1 MTSDSTQARLDLES
15 ARGSDEFTL
24 IEIIG
29 VGGFGLVYKAVHNA
43 TRREVAIKT
52 MPMVR
57 GSSIWPMRN
66 RPEELLREVRFLEN
80 YTTHPNIVAFYS
92 SFVKRSTNALET
104 DELWIVM
111 ELCGSG
117 SIKDL
122 IRGNEGTLSQEWIA
136 YICKGTLSA
145 LSYLHINGVIHRDI
159 KSMNILMTSDY
170 VVKVADFGLST
181 RLQSRIIGP
190 TPGTL
195 QYIAPEVLNHEAYTA
210 GADIWSLGITA
221 IEMAQ
226 GLPPHTN
233 TIVASRVVP
242 RQEINTPQL
251 EDPGRWSAE
260 FNDFVA
266 QCLNRNWRARWSAD
280 QLLSHPFIR
289 DCSEEQVKSEIGEHL
304 TNNANRGGN

>member
-1 MTSDSTQARLDLES
+1 MGLISRVSSRTYRKKVSIMTSDSTQARLDLES

-29 VGGFGLVYKAVHNA
+29 VGGFGKVYKAVHNA

-80 YTTHPNIVAFYS
+80 YTTHPNIVAFYG

-122 IRGNEGTLSQEWIA
+122 IRGNEG
-136 YICKGTLSA
+136 A
-145 LSYLHINGVIHRDI
+145 LSHLHINGVIHRDI

-210 GADIWSLGITA
+210 GAD
-221 IEMAQ
+221 
-226 GLPPHTN
+226 
-233 TIVASRVVP
+233 
-242 RQEINTPQL
+242 
-251 EDPGRWSAE
+251 
-260 FNDFVA
+260 
-266 QCLNRNWRARWSAD
+266 
-280 QLLSHPFIR
+280 
-289 DCSEEQVKSEIGEHL
+289 
-304 TNNANRGGN
+304 